1 MKLNYITFMVR
12 DLEKSIGFYKRVI
25 GLTVIKELEVPK
37 GKIAFLTNEVGE
49 TMLELIEFP
58 DAIKVSVEGMTV
70 SFITEKDRLLSVR
83 ETAISE
89 GFMPSE
95 IEDDGL
101 KPAHFV
107 CLDPDNIE
115 VEISC

>member
-12 DLEKSIGFYKRVI
+12 DLEKSISFYKRVI

-37 GKIAFLTNEVGE
+37 GKIAFFNNKDGE
-49 TMLELIEFP
+49 TMLELIEFS

-70 SFITEKDRLLSVR
+70 SFVTEKDRLLSVR

-101 KPAHFV
+101 IYLYFG
-107 CLDPDNIE
+107 E
-115 VEISC
+115 T